1 VAGNLRKNLIAAI
14 ALDADVLAT
23 LSKMLDGAKY
33 ELAPPIHHYAGDS
46 ADLYLLENLRRNPP
60 DIFVV
65 DFDVNPDRAKRT
77 VHQIRTVL
85 PAATVF
91 AASSQSAPDQII
103 NAMRCGCSEYLV
115 KPFDAA
121 RLNQALAEFEKV
133 RRDESKPTHRA
144 EMVTMLGVKGGVGV
158 TTLAVHLASF
168 VARMNGGKTLLIDQH
183 PDLGDVAVYLG
194 LGQQRHQ
201 YHFYELV
208 ANVHR
213 LDEELLQGFVHKHES
228 GLHVLS
234 SPDTFDTMKLAANA
248 SIDSAL
254 ELLRSFYEY
263 IIIDCAPGL
272 VRFNISCID
281 KSDKVCL
288 VTTPE
293 VPAVRNLSR
302 YLDHLGRFNCPEEKV
317 DVVINR
323 DSKRNAISRQQVEKA
338 IKRPVS
344 HAIPN
349 DYNELIE
356 AVNAGRPLLPE
367 GNSELIT
374 SLRLWAQFTMHGE
387 AAAAAASKPQ
397 AKKRFGILGL

>member
-1 VAGNLRKNLIAAI
+1 MAGNLRKHLIASI
-14 ALDADVLAT
+14 ALEPEVLAT
-23 LSKMLDGAKY
+23 LSKMIDGAKY
-33 ELAPPIHHYAGDS
+33 EFASPIHHYAGDS
-46 ADLYLLENLRRNPP
+46 GDLFLLENLRRNPP

-65 DFDVNPDRAKRT
+65 DFDANPDRARRT

-85 PAATVF
+85 PAAVIF
-91 AASSQSAPDQII
+91 AASTQSAPDQII
-103 NAMRCGCSEYLV
+103 NAMRAGCSEYLV
-115 KPFDAA
+115 KPFDAP
-121 RLNQALAEFEKV
+121 RLNQALAEFE
-133 RRDESKPTHRA
+133 RLQRDESKPNHRA
-144 EMVTMLGVKGGVGV
+144 NMVTMLGVKGGVGV
-158 TTLAVHLASF
+158 TTLAVHLATF
-168 VARMNGGKTLLIDQH
+168 IARMNGGKTLLIDQH

-213 LDEELLQGFVHKHES
+213 LDEELLQGFVHRHES

-234 SPDTFDTMKLAANA
+234 SPDTFDTMKLAPNA

-254 ELLRSFYEY
+254 EMLRSFYEY

-281 KSDKVCL
+281 KADKVCL
-288 VTTPE
+288 ITTPE
-293 VPAVRNLSR
+293 VPSVRNLAR

-317 DVVINR
+317 EVIVNR

-374 SLRLWAQFTMHGE
+374 SLRLWAQFTMHGDG
-387 AAAAAASKPQ
+387 AGASKPQ
-397 AKKRFGILGL
+397 AKKKFGILGL